1 MKMTSFEMN
10 TWGTENGGNPL
21 MTILIAVFAIALAG
35 AIGRGIW
42 VWIRNNR
49 SPVQTVAARVVSKR
63 MKVTGYGSRVMPGH
77 VSAMHMNG
85 TSSMHTRYFATFE
98 MENGE
103 RVELSVNDAEY
114 GMLAESDSGR
124 LSFQGNRYLGFE
136 RA

>member
-1 MKMTSFEMN
+1 
-10 TWGTENGGNPL
+10 
-21 MTILIAVFAIALAG
+21 MTILIAVFVIALAG
-35 AIGRGIW
+35 AIGRGLW

-63 MKVTGYGSRVMPGH
+63 MKVTGYGSHAMPGR
-77 VSAMHMNG
+77 VSAMHMNAV
-85 TSSMHTRYFATFE
+85 SSMHTRYFAAFE
-98 MENGE
+98 TENGE